1 MLTIAIQAG
10 GESSR
15 MGKDK
20 GLIPFLGEP
29 LVLRVLNRVRPIA
42 EEVLVTTNHTTDY
55 SFLRVALF
63 EDIYP
68 GHGALNGFFTAL
80 NAASGSLVAVIA
92 CDMPFVNPELLA
104 AGRDFLLQSD
114 HDAVIPRSKNGLEP
128 FHAVYRRETCLP
140 AVKTALEA
148 GQWRLISWL
157 DRVNVHEQ
165 LPEDVRRYDPEGLAF
180 WNLNTP
186 EDFRQAELFAA
197 KVGN

>member
-1 MLTIAIQAG
+1 
-10 GESSR
+10 
-15 MGKDK
+15 
-20 GLIPFLGEP
+20 
-29 LVLRVLNRVRPIA
+29 
-42 EEVLVTTNHTTDY
+42 
-55 SFLRVALF
+55 
-63 EDIYP
+63 
-68 GHGALNGFFTAL
+68 
-80 NAASGSLVAVIA
+80 
-92 CDMPFVNPELLA
+92 MPFVNPELLA